1 MSEQAVTRGTHRA
14 AFMTALAL
22 FLAVVFWMV
31 GPYLLSLFLGGTAA
45 MLCQPVHNRLLK
57 LMGPRAAAG
66 TAAGLVLLLVIAPLA
81 AFAVMAVRQGI
92 ELGTEMSELK
102 EFSPKALT
110 AELNRSELV
119 RTFIGDQGVIKA
131 KVSAAVQATAQVASA
146 AIVRLG
152 KGVPEFLLQ
161 LSLALIAFFFF
172 LLDGKRFMA
181 WLLGLDVLDR
191 TVQARLVESFRE
203 TAASAVLAGLAAA
216 AIQAVMI
223 LIGFLALGVPGA
235 FLAGGLTFVFA
246 WIPLL
251 GTFPASLAGMLY
263 LYAQGETG
271 KMGLMLAL
279 ALAAGVADNLIRPL
293 VLKGR
298 ADMHPLV
305 GLIAIIGGIQLFG
318 ILGVLIGP
326 IMAAMLLA
334 LLRIWPAGL

>member
-1 MSEQAVTRGTHRA
+1 MSEHAVTRGTHRA

-45 MLCQPVHNRLLK
+45 MLCRPVHKRLLK
-57 LMGPRAAAG
+57 IMGPRAAASS
-66 TAAGLVLLLVIAPLA
+66 AAGLVLLLVIAPLA
-81 AFAVMAVRQGI
+81 AFAVLAVRQGI
-92 ELGTEMSELK
+92 ELGSEMAELK

-110 AELNRSELV
+110 DELNRSELV
-119 RTFIGDQGVIKA
+119 RAVVGDPAVVRA
-131 KVSAAVQATAQVASA
+131 KVKAAIQAAGQVTSAAV
-146 AIVRLG
+146 VRLG

-161 LSLALIAFFFF
+161 LCLALIAFFFF
-172 LLDGKRFMA
+172 LLDGKRFVD
-181 WLLGLDVLDR
+181 WLLGLDVLDGN
-191 TVQARLVESFRE
+191 VQSRLVESYRE

-235 FLAGGLTFVFA
+235 FLAGGLTFIFA
-246 WIPLL
+246 WIPVL
-251 GTFPASLAGMLY
+251 GTLPASLAGTLY
-263 LYAQGETG
+263 LYAQGETA
-271 KMGLMLAL
+271 KMLLMMGL
-279 ALAAGVADNLIRPL
+279 ALAASLADNLVRPL

-298 ADMHPLV
+298 DGMHPLV
-305 GLIAIIGGIQLFG
+305 GLVAIIGGIQVFG